1 MAGRRERQRIRRHA
15 ITESILMKELAMMT
29 ENSPEPRK
37 SPLYWLTLALIFA
50 AFFAVVLS

>member
-1 MAGRRERQRIRRHA
+1 
-15 ITESILMKELAMMT
+15 MKELAMMT